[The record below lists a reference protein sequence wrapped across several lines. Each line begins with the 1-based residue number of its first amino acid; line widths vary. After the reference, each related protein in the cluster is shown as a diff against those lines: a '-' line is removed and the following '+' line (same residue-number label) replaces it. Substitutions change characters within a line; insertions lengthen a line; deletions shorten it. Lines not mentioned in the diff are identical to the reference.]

1 MYNRYMVIT
10 NSTGNM
16 NTTTVVSPKRI
27 NTPKPPKSPRSPRK
41 RSPRKHKKDLTL
53 YLPKD
58 DEELFRHLYPQ
69 FVVDDKDTAYN
80 TDASGTS
87 GISEI
92 SEINENNETTNNIH
106 DIIDDDEELVRRL
119 FPWLL
124 EN

>member
-1 MYNRYMVIT
+1 MKSLEYNRYMVIT

-16 NTTTVVSPKRI
+16 NTTTIVSPKSLK
-27 NTPKPPKSPRSPRK
+27 NPKPPKSPRSPRK
-41 RSPRKHKKDLTL
+41 RSPRRHKKDAVL

-69 FVVDDKDTAYN
+69 FVTDNEDKDTAYN
-80 TDASGTS
+80 TDNTD
-87 GISEI
+87 I
-92 SEINENNETTNNIH
+92 SEIN
-106 DIIDDDEELVRRL
+106 DEELVRRL

>member
-1 MYNRYMVIT
+1 MKSLEYNRYMVIT

-16 NTTTVVSPKRI
+16 NTTTIVSPKSLK
-27 NTPKPPKSPRSPRK
+27 NPKPPKSPRSPRK
-41 RSPRKHKKDLTL
+41 RSPRRHKKDAVL

-69 FVVDDKDTAYN
+69 FVTDTDDSI

-92 SEINENNETTNNIH
+92 NEINNNIH
-106 DIIDDDEELVRRL
+106 DIIDDDEELVRKL

>member
-16 NTTTVVSPKRI
+16 NTTTVISPKSLK
-27 NTPKPPKSPRSPRK
+27 NPKPPKSPRSPRK
-41 RSPRKHKKDLTL
+41 RNPRKHKKDVIP

-58 DEELFRHLYPQ
+58 EEELFRHLYPH
-69 FVVDDKDTAYN
+69 FITDDSDDKDTAYSTDA
-80 TDASGTS
+80 TDASGVSGISGIS
-87 GISEI
+87 GISE
-92 SEINENNETTNNIH
+92 NIH
-106 DIIDDDEELVRRL
+106 DIIDNDEELVRSL